1 MRSFFALVI
10 CVLLPAACA
19 TEREAPLAIFADPG
33 GMIVQK
39 ATRAALAEELS
50 ALQCKSILS
59 PAKTSS
65 AKVNTRRRPKAIDS
79 RSPLSRHCQPNS
91 IAASLFC
98 STLNTSR
105 PKHRCKQG
113 LHGLAPKTISPRCF
127 ELAWGSS
134 KHREGKLDTAAT
146 YLHQALNGFA
156 RNSPSGQAQIAG
168 DLGATYF
175 MRGEMDSAL
184 VYLQRARDLHR
195 QAGNGCGQA
204 RDADRIGTVLLMQGE
219 VDSAF
224 TTYREA
230 EHIYR
235 QDAGRGGLARTL
247 GNLGNAYFDQDQLD
261 RSLAAYEESLA
272 LHRQGGDESAQA
284 ALLDR
289 IGRIHWRQGRLQQS
303 GDMYSSGRRDLPSA
317 R

>member
-10 CVLLPAACA
+10 WVLLPAACA

-98 STLNTSR
+98 SPLNTPR
-105 PKHRCKQG
+105 P
-113 LHGLAPKTISPRCF
+113 
-127 ELAWGSS
+127 

-224 TTYREA
+224 TAYREA